1 MIAARFPQPRRR
13 WQLRTG
19 AVGAALL
26 LLLLGLLQTSVFPS
40 FAIAGIRPALV
51 LMAAITLA
59 TVSDDSRA
67 LYWGFVGGL
76 VVDLLSATPTGVN
89 ALLFTLLVYV
99 VGGQG
104 RRFDRANLL
113 FPVLAGAAATV
124 LYYPAVVLT
133 LQLQGFDID
142 WETGLGSPAAR
153 RGGKRRSNH
162 AAVPGGTT
170 GGPMDAPADRR
181 PLRGAR
187 ARRSVRLTTEESR
200 GGA

>member
-26 LLLLGLLQTSVFPS
+26 LLVLGLLQTSVFPS

-67 LYWGFVGGL
+67 LYWGFAGGL

-89 ALLFTLLVYV
+89 ALLFTLLVYI

-104 RRFDRANLL
+104 RRFDRANLV
-113 FPVLAGAAATV
+113 FPVLAGAAATL

-142 WETGLGSPAAR
+142 WGKQVWDRLPRAVAVNAGATTLLYPVVRLADRWTRPVTAAR
-153 RGGKRRSNH
+153 YVGHARG
-162 AAVPGGTT
+162 
-170 GGPMDAPADRR
+170 DR
-181 PLRGAR
+181 LD
-187 ARRSVRLTTEESR
+187 
-200 GGA
+200 

>member
-142 WETGLGSPAAR
+142 WGKQVWDRLPRAVAVNAGATTLLYPVVRLADRWTRPQTAAR
-153 RGGKRRSNH
+153 YVGHARGGRF
-162 AAVPGGTT
+162 
-170 GGPMDAPADRR
+170 D
-181 PLRGAR
+181 
-187 ARRSVRLTTEESR
+187 
-200 GGA
+200 

>member
-1 MIAARFPQPRRR
+1 MIAARFPRPRRR

-26 LLLLGLLQTSVFPS
+26 LLMLGLLQTSVFPS

-51 LMAAITLA
+51 LMAAVTLA

-67 LYWGFVGGL
+67 LYWGFLGGL

-89 ALLFTLLVYV
+89 ALLFTLLVYI

-104 RRFDRANLL
+104 RRFDRANLV

-133 LQLQGFDID
+133 LQVQGFDID
-142 WETGLGSPAAR
+142 WGQQVWDRLPRAVAVNAGATTLLYPVVRLADRWTRPENTAR
-153 RGGKRRSNH
+153 YVGHTRGGRF
-162 AAVPGGTT
+162 
-170 GGPMDAPADRR
+170 D
-181 PLRGAR
+181 
-187 ARRSVRLTTEESR
+187 
-200 GGA
+200 